1 MKPAKLG
8 LEESQEQVHRIR
20 ITLSSKQ
27 VKNLEKGQPQ
37 KKKSKAARTLWTM
50 EKRYVIV
57 TKEIGDATITNRSNI
72 KVINEV
78 YGKLDKKCKEKLETS
93 CFGSLLKLGRIK
105 LASQIVHNLIL
116 RLAKNNTEKEAWFV
130 IGNKLARFGLQEF
143 VLVTGLKVGRFED
156 VKTYGVD
163 SPLVKNYFKNS
174 RGKIT
179 RQDVYNAFDRC
190 KKRPIDKYKLGL
202 LVILSYVILAAEE
215 NTFLDLWWFDLVD
228 DVERF
233 NKYPWANL
241 SFEYTIRV
249 LKRNLTDVLNAQQ
262 CRYTLHGF
270 PLALMVWAFEAIP
283 TLGNKFATKHGNGIP
298 RIIAWEMQKRLMS
311 AHIDLVLVSREVE
324 VKSILVPSE
333 DELHEVYWQESIPF
347 VEEDIVIP
355 HNVEKEEFG
364 EDVMAPHLIHQQS
377 PRGYLPALESK
388 EMNLADVVRLLKVM
402 STRLDFMDRKI
413 DRLLEL
419 QGVVQPQSTP
429 GAFDGA
435 NSSAAY
441 APTYGN
447 EGGRSNE
454 KLEEKL
460 DVRVESGGGENSN
473 FRTPRKHEGEAEED
487 IQSSTGNILLEVGS
501 DSDTPKGRGYRNKRK
516 ARYLYSPFTDPLKRR
531 KLEVIDQYN
540 PFREVDPSKMESLDK
555 WLETVCVSD
564 IIPLHSSE
572 VKAKCLL
579 DLLHMDGWLTGSIMN
594 EALYQIRERSSKY
607 LNVFQQNCCILDTY
621 FYEYILKASRSLQ
634 RKKDFK
640 CSKSLLN
647 YVAGNAPELAK
658 PWKDCKTIFMFNS
671 LKDHMRWVVR
681 ESYIL
686 PLQEVMPMLIK
697 FHVTSDENYSTE
709 KFKFVMVDNIPQQN
723 NGSDLCSDL
732 VRGGKSKDLRVKG
745 PVRMPTKV
753 LKITTRKSPC
763 GEGTNTWDRFELR
776 IHKRVID
783 LFSSPDVVKQITS
796 ITIEP
801 CVEVEVTIAVS

>member
-1 MKPAKLG
+1 
-8 LEESQEQVHRIR
+8 
-20 ITLSSKQ
+20 
-27 VKNLEKGQPQ
+27 
-37 KKKSKAARTLWTM
+37 M

-78 YGKLDKKCKEKLETS
+78 YEKLDKKCKEKLETS

-143 VLVTGLKVGRFED
+143 VLVTGLKAGRFED

-174 RGKIT
+174 QGKIT

-364 EDVMAPHLIHQQS
+364 EDVIAPRLIHQQS

-441 APTYGN
+441 APTYGEKVEKECGEGIERGTEVEVGVEGVRTSEKEEENLEEVEVELKLGN

-473 FRTPRKHEGEAEED
+473 FRTPTKHEGEAEED

-555 WLETVCVSD
+555 WLETVC
-564 IIPLHSSE
+564 
-572 VKAKCLL
+572 
-579 DLLHMDGWLTGSIMN
+579 
-594 EALYQIRERSSKY
+594 
-607 LNVFQQNCCILDTY
+607 
-621 FYEYILKASRSLQ
+621 
-634 RKKDFK
+634 
-640 CSKSLLN
+640 
-647 YVAGNAPELAK
+647 
-658 PWKDCKTIFMFNS
+658 
-671 LKDHMRWVVR
+671 
-681 ESYIL
+681 
-686 PLQEVMPMLIK
+686 
-697 FHVTSDENYSTE
+697 
-709 KFKFVMVDNIPQQN
+709 
-723 NGSDLCSDL
+723 
-732 VRGGKSKDLRVKG
+732 
-745 PVRMPTKV
+745 
-753 LKITTRKSPC
+753 
-763 GEGTNTWDRFELR
+763 
-776 IHKRVID
+776 
-783 LFSSPDVVKQITS
+783 
-796 ITIEP
+796 
-801 CVEVEVTIAVS
+801 